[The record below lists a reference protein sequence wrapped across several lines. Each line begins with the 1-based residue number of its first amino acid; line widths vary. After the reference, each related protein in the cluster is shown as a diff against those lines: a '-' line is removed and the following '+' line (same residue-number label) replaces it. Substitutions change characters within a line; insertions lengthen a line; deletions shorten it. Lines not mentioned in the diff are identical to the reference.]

1 MGLFSNWLGVWPKDL
16 PRLYP
21 QADDRSLSA
30 FLTDADYAGI
40 QNLPIVVML
49 PLASEEG
56 ASLDRAFGVGLAR
69 LLIRDLMLVA
79 NLSVHDQDDTPH
91 LYLESAVE
99 GHKNRDRGTIWVTGR
114 AEVREGLCSVAFT
127 VLRPGKPAEEFTVAG
142 TQFKEFLFD
151 CAAIVAASLGGK
163 ISGENRILWALG
175 RPSTIIELL
184 DAGKLLIADL
194 TVRQRSRLAL
204 ELWSKDPEFS
214 LPFLLVEGEPEQEYR
229 AKMLDAFRRDC
240 GNAALCLRLFSTVRE
255 NKGYEPYALQYAR
268 RACELSPGYGR
279 AHIAAAMAINSDV
292 DAMRHFELGYRLL
305 PGSLYA
311 IRHYLTTLVKADRPV
326 QELTEV
332 VRQGININPYDPDN
346 YRSLIDT
353 FVELKKYRH
362 ALEIAKGLQQ
372 LFEPEINPRTR
383 TCLERN
389 PKFRHLLQVG
399 GYDPVHEVRTLL
411 RQLRAAAKSGG

>member
-1 MGLFSNWLGVWPKDL
+1 MAFS
-16 PRLYP
+16 
-21 QADDRSLSA
+21 
-30 FLTDADYAGI
+30 
-40 QNLPIVVML
+40 
-49 PLASEEG
+49 
-56 ASLDRAFGVGLAR
+56 
-69 LLIRDLMLVA
+69 
-79 NLSVHDQDDTPH
+79 
-91 LYLESAVE
+91 
-99 GHKNRDRGTIWVTGR
+99 
-114 AEVREGLCSVAFT
+114 
-127 VLRPGKPAEEFTVAG
+127 VLRPGKPVEEFTVAG

-151 CAAIVAASLGGK
+151 YAAILAERLGGK
-163 ISGENRILWALG
+163 ISGENRTLWVLG

-184 DAGKLLIADL
+184 EAGKLLIADL
-194 TVRQRSRLAL
+194 AVRQRSRLAL
-204 ELWSKDPEFS
+204 ELWSKDQEFS
-214 LPFLLVEGEPEQEYR
+214 LPFLLVEGEVEQDYR
-229 AKMLDAFRRDC
+229 AKLLDAFRRDC

-279 AHIAAAMAINSDV
+279 AHIAAALATNSDV
-292 DAMRHFELGYRLL
+292 DAMRHFELAYRLL

-389 PKFRHLLQVG
+389 PKVRHLMQVG
-399 GYDPVHEVRTLL
+399 GTTRFTRSGLCSGSCEKRRNLGGERAFQYWELPFPIFSYGGSLRLTLPDCGQQGGNPVESCRDCPYN
-411 RQLRAAAKSGG
+411 AARCIAAIRLDGACERSTPHGIS